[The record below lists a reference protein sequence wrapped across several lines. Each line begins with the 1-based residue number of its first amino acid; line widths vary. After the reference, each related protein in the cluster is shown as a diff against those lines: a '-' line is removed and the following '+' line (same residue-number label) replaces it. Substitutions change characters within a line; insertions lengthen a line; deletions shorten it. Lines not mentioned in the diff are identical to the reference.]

1 MRKRSQYRVCRC
13 TPYHGI
19 THLEARLLR
28 QMVNRSIHAL
38 CCAESC
44 RWKYQRGLLLGDLCA
59 SAGHPWW
66 AIKVWRLALSLILT
80 KDYDDWRYVWTNTEW
95 VNIDYVLSEEESLVL
110 ARRIDKMWRRLGHPE
125 EVRMEVH
132 ATCEYDWFWLEKYD
146 YDRQES
152 LEFEAEIRDY
162 EQRKAT
168 EELFHTVLF
177 G

>member
-1 MRKRSQYRVCRC
+1 
-13 TPYHGI
+13 
-19 THLEARLLR
+19 LEARLLR
-28 QMVNRSIHAL
+28 QMVNRDVHAL
-38 CCAESC
+38 YCAESC

-59 SAGHPWW
+59 SSGHPWW
-66 AIKVWRLALSLILT
+66 AIRVWRLALSLILT

-95 VNIDYVLSEEESLVL
+95 INIDYVLSEEESLVL
-110 ARRIDKMWRRLGHPE
+110 ARRIDDMWRRLGHPE
-125 EVRMEVH
+125 EVHMEVH

-146 YDRQES
+146 YDRHEIF
-152 LEFEAEIRDY
+152 EFEAEVRDY

>member
-1 MRKRSQYRVCRC
+1 MWS
-13 TPYHGI
+13 
-19 THLEARLLR
+19 
-28 QMVNRSIHAL
+28 
-38 CCAESC
+38 
-44 RWKYQRGLLLGDLCA
+44 
-59 SAGHPWW
+59 
-66 AIKVWRLALSLILT
+66 LALSLILS

-95 VNIDYVLSEEESLVL
+95 VNIDYVLSEEESLIL

-125 EVRMEVH
+125 KARMEIH

-152 LEFEAEIRDY
+152 LEFEAEVRDY

-168 EELFHTVLF
+168 EALFHTVLF